1 MSVRRA
7 TTKKMSIAVLGH
19 PFGAGQVALPCAA
32 RAFRFARWVN
42 MQHDAGNLDPIRA
55 RDLGIEQAKVGDEM
69 TKIVVRQ
76 NVSIRRL
83 VGDRW
88 IGR

>member
-1 MSVRRA
+1 MSV
-7 TTKKMSIAVLGH
+7 AVLGH
-19 PFGAGQVALPCAA
+19 PIGTRQVALPCPA
-32 RAFRFARWVN
+32 RAFRLARWVN
-42 MQHDAGNLDPIRA
+42 MQHDPGNLGPIRA
-55 RDLGIEQAKVGDEM
+55 RDLSIEQAKVGDEM
-69 TKIVVRQ
+69 TKVVVRQ